1 MTPIK
6 ALLRLLKPKKQVTTD
21 NPKFQKVEWAF
32 QFNDDEPCLLAGANN
47 KETSL
52 TIRIRNKENSI
63 ITFSDGKGNDFKIFA
78 RERVF
83 KEVQVPKITGLSVF
97 SE

>member
-1 MTPIK
+1 MIK
-6 ALLRLLKPKKQVTTD
+6 SLFNIFKSKEEIKIYD
-21 NPKFQKVEWAF
+21 KGFENVEWAF

>member
-1 MTPIK
+1 MIK
-6 ALLRLLKPKKQVTTD
+6 SLFNIFKSKEKIKIYYTGFE
-21 NPKFQKVEWAF
+21 NVEWAF

>member
-1 MTPIK
+1 MIK
-6 ALLRLLKPKKQVTTD
+6 SLFNIFKSKEKIKIYDTGFE
-21 NPKFQKVEWAF
+21 NVEWAF